1 MSVQPALTAKEWVAF
16 LPRDARRSAMGADDP
31 AERHALAARALYG
44 QPFGFTREDVWVL
57 RGAALKERPY
67 MTRYAE
73 LNDLADR
80 IEALLPPEE

>member
-44 QPFGFTREDVWVL
+44 QPFGFTREDVEWL
-57 RGAALKERPY
+57 EEGYTECAHCNEARAW
-67 MTRYAE
+67 YASM
-73 LNDLADR
+73 ADR
-80 IEALLPPEE
+80 VAALLPPEE